1 MTDDATD
8 GEGAGNATDGDGSG
22 EATDAV
28 QCWLVER
35 SFDQRNLVTLVYAT
49 PDGERYQQ
57 RELSGN
63 ALSQIDVTAAR
74 EIPADELEEVG
85 DADTRERYAD
95 EVATM
100 REKYDPDDEL

>member
-8 GEGAGNATDGDGSG
+8 GDGSE

-57 RELSGN
+57 RELSAG

-74 EIPADELEEVG
+74 EIPADELEAVR
-85 DADTRERYAD
+85 DADTRARYAD
-95 EVATM
+95 EVASV
-100 REKYDPDDEL
+100 REQYEPDEEL

>member
-1 MTDDATD
+1 MTDDVPD
-8 GEGAGNATDGDGSG
+8 GEGAGDATD
-22 EATDAV
+22 TV

-74 EIPADELEEVG
+74 EIPADELEDVR
-85 DADTRERYAD
+85 DADTRARYAD
-95 EVATM
+95 EVASV
-100 REKYDPDDEL
+100 REQYDPDEEL

>member
-1 MTDDATD
+1 MTDTPD
-8 GEGAGNATDGDGSG
+8 GEGAGD
-22 EATDAV
+22 ATDAV

-74 EIPADELEEVG
+74 EIPADELEDVR
-85 DADTRERYAD
+85 DADTRARYAD
-95 EVATM
+95 EVASV
-100 REKYDPDDEL
+100 REQYDPDEEL

>member
-1 MTDDATD
+1 MTDDA
-8 GEGAGNATDGDGSG
+8 AGDGGEDEAASG
-22 EATDAV
+22 DGTV

-49 PDGERYQQ
+49 PGGERYQQ

-74 EIPADELEEVG
+74 EIPADELEDVR
-85 DADTRERYAD
+85 DADTRARYAD
-95 EVATM
+95 EVASV
-100 REKYDPDDEL
+100 REQYDPDEEL

>member
-8 GEGAGNATDGDGSG
+8 GD
-22 EATDAV
+22 ATDAV

-74 EIPADELEEVG
+74 EIPADELEDVQ
-85 DADTRERYAD
+85 DADTRARYAD
-95 EVATM
+95 EVASV
-100 REKYDPDDEL
+100 REQYDPDEEL